1 MALSHRVLGSKHPFF
16 NEDNKV
22 YIQQKII
29 EVLSHDFKQRIVYD
43 PLSITNTM
51 QIVFD
56 QYFESIPRMN
66 ERVVMYLCND
76 FRNNQIE
83 VNKRLNW
90 SECFETSQ
98 MVFDPRGNKG
108 PDLQNIKL
116 ANRLG
121 QDRVGGNIS
130 FVFF

>member
-1 MALSHRVLGSKHPFF
+1 
-16 NEDNKV
+16 
-22 YIQQKII
+22 
-29 EVLSHDFKQRIVYD
+29 
-43 PLSITNTM
+43 M

-83 VNKRLNW
+83 VNKRLGW
-90 SECFETSQ
+90 AESYASSQ
-98 MVFDPRGNKG
+98 RIFDEIGNKG
-108 PDLQNIKL
+108 PDLTAIKL
-116 ANRLG
+116 SNRLG

>member
-1 MALSHRVLGSKHPFF
+1 
-16 NEDNKV
+16 
-22 YIQQKII
+22 
-29 EVLSHDFKQRIVYD
+29 
-43 PLSITNTM
+43 M

-83 VNKRLNW
+83 VNKRLGW
-90 SECFETSQ
+90 AECFETSQ